1 MNKKRPGFNHFVI
14 VIPAT
19 QCLIFSNVRNYF
31 RLKIM
36 IKSKVNWGRDT
47 HSGPVDMGGDLSSK
61 CCEIE
66 FQ

>member
-1 MNKKRPGFNHFVI
+1 MNKKRPGFDHFVI

-36 IKSKVNWGRDT
+36 IKSKVKWGGI
-47 HSGPVDMGGDLSSK
+47 HIVVQWIWE
-61 CCEIE
+61 EI
-66 FQ
+66 